1 MALYKIQDNVG
12 SRYRS
17 AVRYLFCFACVLVF
31 VGQFKIW
38 FGSSSLTLSL
48 SLFVIL
54 LAFFLGLPKNIST
67 IPKEVVL
74 LLFVLASGLVGL
86 AVSPYTIVSRSI
98 AAMVPLFAVIFVIM
112 SMAFAVPKKTAI
124 DRWTSLG
131 GAVLSVFI
139 IVLAVMGFTLS
150 SGYYREKLLIGTPL
164 GLSNYLSAFLIY
176 VYARN
181 LSVNNKLSLLMLLGV
196 ICTISRGGYLVALC
210 VTLLYVVRCERYWRH
225 VFWVTVAA
233 SCVVFAYLS
242 MISGLVPSGYK
253 AYSGGL
259 WSGLI
264 SVDSLVNRII
274 QWSLATHIAIQSP
287 IFGVSPG
294 GFKTIMESVYGTET
308 VFGPHNTMLLLWMNY
323 GLVGL
328 FCYMFYLYK
337 VMKKLALMTRIDPR
351 YRGILSGYMGLFI
364 FGMFEPLVGGISFE
378 IMLALIAA
386 EAIGYLRCYERG
398 VALSRSTEYWRGPG
412 SDVVNVGS
420 ISK

>member
-1 MALYKIQDNVG
+1 MTLYKIQNNVD

-38 FGSSSLTLSL
+38 LGSSSLTLSS
-48 SLFVIL
+48 SLLVIL
-54 LAFFLGLPKNIST
+54 LAFVLGLPKNIST
-67 IPKEVVL
+67 IPKEVA
-74 LLFVLASGLVGL
+74 LLFFVLVSGLVGM
-86 AVSPYTIVSRSI
+86 AVSPYTIVSRAL
-98 AAMVPLFAVIFVIM
+98 AAMVPLYAIIIVIV

-139 IVLAVMGFTLS
+139 IVLAVKGFAFS
-150 SGYYREKLLIGTPL
+150 SGYYREKLLIETPL

-181 LSVNNKLSLLMLLGV
+181 LGVNNRLSLLMLLG
-196 ICTISRGGYLVALC
+196 ILGTLSRGGYLVVLC
-210 VTLLYVVRCERYWRH
+210 VTALYLLRCERYWKY
-225 VFWVTVAA
+225 VFWGVVAA
-233 SCVVFAYLS
+233 FCVVFAYLGA
-242 MISGLVPSGYK
+242 ISGFTPLGYD

-259 WSGLI
+259 WSGLL
-264 SVDSLVNRII
+264 SADSLVNRVI

-287 IFGVSPG
+287 IFGISPS
-294 GFKTIMESVYGTET
+294 GFKTLIESVYGSET
-308 VFGPHNTMLLLWMNY
+308 VYGPHNTILFLWMNY

-328 FCYMFYLYK
+328 LCYLFYLYRI
-337 VMKKLALMTRIDPR
+337 MKKLALMTRIDRR
-351 YRGILSGYMGLFI
+351 YRGILTGYIGLFI

-386 EAIGYLRCYERG
+386 EAIGYFRYCSASVVLC
-398 VALSRSTEYWRGPG
+398 RSTKYWWHPR
-412 SDVVNVGS
+412 SSVVHVGS
-420 ISK
+420 ASQ